1 MKPNRNLLV
10 ITAVIVLAVM
20 TAIALYLTRQNQSGN
35 VVGREVQSVESVA
48 GQAAPAP
55 VGSITAADVTIPPEM
70 LKRIGLK
77 SEPAAMSSFNEQLR
91 TAGMVQPSAYR
102 ETRINPLVGG
112 RVTEV
117 KAQLGDYVKEGQI
130 IARIFSSELAEAQ
143 MQYLTVFANLDF
155 HIKQDKRYESLANLG
170 AISKQ
175 EQEEVHAKLLEHH
188 AEHAALREK
197 MKLYG
202 LTDGEINALK
212 DAADVRSEV
221 PVHSPSSGV
230 ITARN
235 VNPGQ
240 VVTHMD
246 SLFSVTDLSAV
257 WVIAQIYE
265 KDFPIMRIGT
275 KVTITSTS
283 LPGRTFHGTISYIDP
298 KIVPETRTAQARIE
312 VANPGQAL
320 KIGTFADVLLNT
332 SQQQQGLTIPKSAIQ
347 SIGTDQMVFVP
358 AGEGRFQL
366 RKVITGEESG
376 DRVRV
381 LSGVNA
387 GEQVVTEGSFFLR
400 AEMARR
406 SSGQ

>member
-55 VGSITAADVTIPPEM
+55 DGSITAADVIIPPEM

-77 SEPAAMSSFNEQLR
+77 SEPAGMSSFNEQLR

-155 HIKQDKRYESLANLG
+155 HIKQDRRYESLANLG

-202 LTDGEINALK
+202 LTDGEINA
-212 DAADVRSEV
+212 
-221 PVHSPSSGV
+221 H
-230 ITARN
+230 
-235 VNPGQ
+235 
-240 VVTHMD
+240 
-246 SLFSVTDLSAV
+246 
-257 WVIAQIYE
+257 
-265 KDFPIMRIGT
+265 
-275 KVTITSTS
+275 
-283 LPGRTFHGTISYIDP
+283 
-298 KIVPETRTAQARIE
+298 
-312 VANPGQAL
+312 
-320 KIGTFADVLLNT
+320 
-332 SQQQQGLTIPKSAIQ
+332 
-347 SIGTDQMVFVP
+347 
-358 AGEGRFQL
+358 
-366 RKVITGEESG
+366 
-376 DRVRV
+376 
-381 LSGVNA
+381 
-387 GEQVVTEGSFFLR
+387 
-400 AEMARR
+400 
-406 SSGQ
+406 